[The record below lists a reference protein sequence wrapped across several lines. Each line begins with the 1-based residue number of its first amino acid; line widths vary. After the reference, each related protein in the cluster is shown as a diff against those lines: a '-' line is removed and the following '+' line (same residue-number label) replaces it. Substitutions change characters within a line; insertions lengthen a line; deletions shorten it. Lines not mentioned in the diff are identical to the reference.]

1 MIKFLKW
8 YFSPE
13 QRIARLLR
21 KAADIAGDNYYQIAF
36 GHFIDEAK
44 EFERKGEK
52 QFAFF

>member
-21 KAADIAGDNYYQIAF
+21 KAQHIAGETRYTVAF
-36 GHFIDEAK
+36 GEFGDLART
-44 EFERKGEK
+44 FERIE
-52 QFAFF
+52 